1 MPFPMKIQPID
12 AKGMVRSEPAKP
24 VGKSR
29 LKRLFERQFQF
40 PAVLRISSAEKL
52 AAAAAGDPEPS
63 SVCLDKMVQS
73 FMEDNSSEKPSRCGR
88 HRCNCFH
95 GNCDERSDDDAD
107 FPGGDPSPLIPT
119 SSDAAE
125 VVKGLV
131 LCTSVAERN
140 LLADASNIME
150 NFTKM
155 GRGKE
160 DSRRAVADGLRALGY
175 DAAVCKSRW
184 EKCPSFPAGE
194 YEYVDVIVAGGERLL
209 VDVDFRSEFE
219 IARSTKTYRVV
230 LQSLPSVFVGKEDR
244 LQQIVSVACE
254 AARQSLKKKGLH
266 FPPWRKL
273 EYMRA
278 KWLSPF
284 ERTAPIIPP
293 ERTQRSD
300 GQGEVEARRESE
312 DGKKNDNSC
321 DGGTIGSTSAIQFS
335 GEAEEPVAIAEA
347 AMAEEERVTVV
358 VSSWEPPAVNP
369 KAAQRGAKV
378 VPGLSSVLRDEP

>member
-1 MPFPMKIQPID
+1 
-12 AKGMVRSEPAKP
+12 MVRSEPAKP

-52 AAAAAGDPEPS
+52 AAADLDPS

-73 FMEDNSSEKPSRCGR
+73 FMEDNSSEKASRCGR

-95 GNCDERSDDDAD
+95 GNCDETSDDDAD
-107 FPGGDPSPLIPT
+107 FPGGDPSPIILT

-155 GRGKE
+155 GKGKE
-160 DSRRAVADGLRALGY
+160 DSRRAIADGLRALGY

-184 EKCPSFPAGE
+184 EKSPSFPAGE

-219 IARSTKTYRVV
+219 IARSTKTYRAV

-244 LQQIVSVACE
+244 LQQIVAVACE

-293 ERTQRSD
+293 EPTQRSD
-300 GQGEVEARRESE
+300 GEGEGEVEPKGESE

-321 DGGTIGSTSAIQFS
+321 GGGAIGSISAIQPS
-335 GEAEEPVAIAEA
+335 GEAEEPIPIAEA
-347 AMAEEERVTVV
+347 ETAEDERVTEA
-358 VSSWEPPAVNP
+358 VSPWEPPAVKP
-369 KAAQRGAKV
+369 KAAQKGAKV
-378 VPGLSSVLRDEP
+378 VTGLSSVLREEP

>member
-52 AAAAAGDPEPS
+52 VAAAGDPEPS

-73 FMEDNSSEKPSRCGR
+73 FMEDSSEKPSRCGR

-95 GNCDERSDDDAD
+95 GNCDETSDDDAD
-107 FPGGDPSPLIPT
+107 FPGGDPSPIIAT

-155 GRGKE
+155 GKGKE

-175 DAAVCKSRW
+175 DAAICKSRW
-184 EKCPSFPAGE
+184 EKSPSFPAGE

-219 IARSTKTYRVV
+219 IARSTKIYRAV

-244 LQQIVSVACE
+244 LQQIVAVACE

-293 ERTQRSD
+293 EPTQRSN
-300 GQGEVEARRESE
+300 GEGEVEPRGDSE

-321 DGGTIGSTSAIQFS
+321 GDGGAIGSISAIQSS
-335 GEAEEPVAIAEA
+335 GEAEEPIPIAEA
-347 AMAEEERVTVV
+347 ETAEEGVTEV
-358 VSSWEPPAVNP
+358 VSSWEPPAVKP
-369 KAAQRGAKV
+369 KAVQRGAKV
-378 VPGLSSVLRDEP
+378 VTGLSSVLRDEP